1 MSLKSS
7 TLVRPQR
14 GTPLTPP
21 LHPLP
26 TAIGYKKA
34 ALFPPKKEATKEK
47 KKKKGENRS
56 KMIYISLLKTPPTG
70 SIKCLKRVSK
80 SNNASSPTKKLTVN
94 RRRRKENGGINAKS
108 RTLIV

>member
-34 ALFPPKKEATKEK
+34 ALFPPKKEATKERK
-47 KKKKGENRS
+47 KKRE
-56 KMIYISLLKTPPTG
+56 KTDP
-70 SIKCLKRVSK
+70 K
-80 SNNASSPTKKLTVN
+80 
-94 RRRRKENGGINAKS
+94 
-108 RTLIV
+108 